1 MDLKHK
7 IMWKMLLGF
16 TLGLIVGI
24 IMFVLCT
31 PDGSIINKT
40 FLVLH
45 LMGSGILGIVGY
57 GGSVVYDFEEWSLDK
72 ATFSHYFVTFITM
85 LIISTVLG
93 WFPDNTLFIV
103 LIVFTLVY
111 ALIWLIQF
119 LLWKNQIRKM
129 NEDLKELLLNKEKV
143 SEQMPK

>member
-31 PDGSIINKT
+31 PDGSIINKN
-40 FLVLH
+40 FLVMH